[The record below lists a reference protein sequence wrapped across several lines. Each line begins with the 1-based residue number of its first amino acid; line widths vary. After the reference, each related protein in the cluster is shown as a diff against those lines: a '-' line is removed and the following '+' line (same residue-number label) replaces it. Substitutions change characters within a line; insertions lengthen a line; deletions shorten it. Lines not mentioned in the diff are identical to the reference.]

1 MSVPQKPETYTAI
14 VSSVVN
20 MAGDF
25 YVVTLLLTNPSTIAF
40 IAGQYVI
47 FQIGPPKLRHTL
59 SIASS
64 PKNSG
69 AIEILQSVAPM
80 GGGSRWLLGLKAG
93 DTVQFLG
100 PLGKFILEK
109 ESRYQKVFV
118 ATGCGLAPLRSMILD
133 YLETGGK
140 AQVLLYW
147 GLRFE
152 TDLFWQEELEDLALR
167 YPNFH
172 AITTLSKPGASWT
185 GETGRVTDHV
195 IEKTPELPSSEYYL
209 CGTRQMIVDMRGL
222 LTENGV
228 PPEQIFTEAFF

>member
-1 MSVPQKPETYTAI
+1 MKPILYTAT
-14 VSSVVN
+14 VSLVINV
-20 MAGDF
+20 AGKF
-25 YVVTLLLTNPSTIAF
+25 YVAKLVLADPKEMLF
-40 IAGQYVI
+40 QAGQYVI

-64 PKNSG
+64 PRDSG
-69 AIEILQSVAPM
+69 TIDILQSVAPM
-80 GGGSRWLLGLKAG
+80 GEGSKWLLGLKAG

-109 ESRYQKVFV
+109 ASPKQKVFV
-118 ATGCGLAPLRSMILD
+118 ATGCGIAPLRSMILD

-140 AQVLLYW
+140 SQVLLYW
-147 GLRFE
+147 GLRYE
-152 TDLFWQEELEDLALR
+152 TDLFWQEDLEDLAKR

-172 AITTLSKPGASWT
+172 AITTLSKPGASWM
-185 GETGRVTDHV
+185 GKKGRVTDYE
-195 IEKTPELPSSEYYL
+195 IRESPELQSSEYYL

-228 PPEQIFTEAFF
+228 PQDQIFTEAFF